1 MPNSVSA
8 KRAFAL
14 RNGREPAASTLT
26 KCVRRT
32 ALLHEWKQLAALQEL
47 DSGGHTLQIPAPS
60 LTACLKVVQG
70 GAKWCNWAH
79 NVRCFT

>member
-1 MPNSVSA
+1 M
-8 KRAFAL
+8 R
-14 RNGREPAASTLT
+14 
-26 KCVRRT
+26 
-32 ALLHEWKQLAALQEL
+32 EWKQLAALQEL
-47 DSGGHTLQIPAPS
+47 ASGGHTLQTPAPG